1 MEINSTLREAVFG
14 MEVEVEV
21 ELRPRHGVR
30 PPEILMVELVVMA
43 VVVEALHKEVGERL
57 FHISTH

>member
-14 MEVEVEV
+14 TEVEVEV
-21 ELRPRHGVR
+21 ELRRRHLVR
-30 PPEILMVELVVMA
+30 PLEILMVELVVMA
-43 VVVEALHKEVGERL
+43 VVVEVLHKEVGERL